1 MAGTAN
7 ATVARR
13 ALARSLRSSSFLLE
27 KLSKRSALEDLED
40 EGECE

>member
-13 ALARSLRSSSFLLE
+13 ALARSLRNSDLLFE
-27 KLSKRSALEDLED
+27 KMSKRSALEDLED
-40 EGECE
+40 ECE